1 MPESITSTELA
12 AYAALKRA
20 IVSVRLNLGNQIQ
33 RLGGISLVQFE
44 ILFMLEQS
52 PEGLRMHELAE
63 AVGVTRSGLTYQI
76 GQMEQA
82 GWVQRIGS
90 PTNARAVTAILTDVG
105 RERVARLQEQHL
117 EFVRER
123 AFGLLSEEELAMMTS
138 IFQRIAAGASGEAP
152 AEIVR

>member
-82 GWVQRIGS
+82 G
-90 PTNARAVTAILTDVG
+90 
-105 RERVARLQEQHL
+105 
-117 EFVRER
+117 
-123 AFGLLSEEELAMMTS
+123 
-138 IFQRIAAGASGEAP
+138 
-152 AEIVR
+152 

>member
-1 MPESITSTELA
+1 MPEAITPTELA
-12 AYAALKRA
+12 AYATLKRA
-20 IVSVRLNLGNQIQ
+20 IVSIRLNLGKQMQ
-33 RLGGISLVQFE
+33 QLGGISLVQFE

-52 PEGLRMHELAE
+52 PDGLRMHELAE

-90 PTNARAVTAILTDVG
+90 PTNARAVTATLTDAG
-105 RERVARLQEQHL
+105 LERVARLQEQHL

-123 AFGLLSEEELAMMTS
+123 AFGLLSEDELAMMTS
-138 IFQRIAAGASGEAP
+138 IFRRIAAGASGE
-152 AEIVR
+152 

>member
-90 PTNARAVTAILTDVG
+90 PTNARVTAILTDVG

-152 AEIVR
+152 AAIVR